1 MVIKFEGDE
10 KLKNILILIVL
21 LSFIF
26 SGCANLSNLELGNN
40 VDDNAAGE
48 STTTREEDKETKDG
62 NGDFIITFADGF
74 EGEQKDNIYGAG
86 DYARIS
92 NFIKQSTLD
101 NFFAGMLQGEVTK
114 TADNPYLM
122 GEVTEDGTPKNEYED
137 LRQQIVATNPVE
149 WLIADINPV
158 NDSNMLLAVKYCLPD
173 GKEVTSGRFMVK
185 NQAGEWYIDFESFR
199 ESFTR
204 VAQFAAAGSSSSD
217 NGEE

>member
-1 MVIKFEGDE
+1 M
-10 KLKNILILIVL
+10 KNILILLVL

-26 SGCANLSNLELGNN
+26 SGCANLANLELGNN
-40 VDDNAAGE
+40 ADDSAAGE

-62 NGDFIITFADGF
+62 NGDFTVTFADDF
-74 EGEQKDNIYGAG
+74 EGEQKEDLYGAG
-86 DYARIS
+86 DYARIT

-101 NFFAGMLQGEVTK
+101 NFFAGVLQGEVTK

-158 NDSNMLLAVKYCLPD
+158 NDSSMLLAVKYYLPD
-173 GKEVTSGRFMVK
+173 GREMTSDRFMVENK
-185 NQAGEWYIDFESFR
+185 AGEWYIDFESFR
-199 ESFTR
+199 ESFSR

-217 NGEE
+217 NGEKNAG